1 MGNEIGQSSEW
12 NHDAS
17 VDWRLLDFDKHQGI
31 QRLYRDLNHLYKAL
45 PALHQRD
52 HEPAGFDWIDLHNH
66 EQSVFSFVRHSL
78 NGTQQVYVISNMT
91 PTPRENFRIGVQ
103 QPGEYQLVLNT
114 DDSVYWGSGAAT
126 AKQCV
131 AEPVPWNH
139 QPYSINVN
147 LPPLA
152 TLFIVFNKE

>member
-1 MGNEIGQSSEW
+1 MGEKCLATNGSRRPTTAVTLRLCMVTRAKKLNFMGNEIGQSSEW

-78 NGTQQVYVISNMT
+78 NGTQ
-91 PTPRENFRIGVQ
+91 
-103 QPGEYQLVLNT
+103 
-114 DDSVYWGSGAAT
+114 
-126 AKQCV
+126 
-131 AEPVPWNH
+131 
-139 QPYSINVN
+139 
-147 LPPLA
+147 
-152 TLFIVFNKE
+152 